1 MMQRPEQL
9 VLADIAGIL
18 PSHPFISI
26 AGAGGKTTL
35 MFLLAENLPGA
46 MVTTTT
52 TKVGNYQIERV
63 STRVPLD
70 DFPPEDPGKIIWTSP
85 SLQPQNGK
93 IYGCSLPEFNKL
105 AEQCQS
111 LNLTLIAETD
121 GAARRHIKAPADHE
135 PNIPGVCNVCFYL
148 VGLDV
153 LGKPLNAGNVH
164 RPEILSKLTG
174 AAEEGGP
181 LTVKSIIDLLEHP
194 SGGLKN
200 VPDGALRI
208 ACLTHANTA
217 DRIAAASV
225 ISENLRQYD
234 YIFIH

>member
-18 PSHPFISI
+18 PSHPVISI

-35 MFLLAENLPGA
+35 MFLLAESLPGTV
-46 MVTTTT
+46 VTTTT
-52 TKVGNYQIERV
+52 TKVGNYQIERA

-93 IYGCSLPEFNKL
+93 IHGCRVPEFYKL
-105 AEQCQS
+105 AKQCQS

-135 PNIPGVCNVCFYL
+135 PNIPEVCNVCFYL

-153 LGKPLNAGNVH
+153 LGKPLNSENVH
-164 RPEILSKLTG
+164 RPEIFSKLTG
-174 AAEEGGP
+174 AAESSP

-194 SGGLKN
+194 AGGLKN
-200 VPDGALRI
+200 VPGGALRI
-208 ACLTHANTA
+208 ACLTHADTA